1 MKLFDRFRKNQSGKI
16 TAFSEAEKIDRSRLS
31 EEIASRPH
39 AWDWSGSL
47 GLLPDPDPVLRKLE
61 TGDEILESLTAD
73 GHLISVIQ
81 SRKAK
86 TISREFKFEP
96 GRVEGEK
103 PGPQAEKLLSDF
115 KADLERID
123 LDILISGILDAPLYG
138 MTPIEIIWDTGNS
151 PFQRG
156 AGGLRITNLKCLPA
170 RWFGFDDENNPRF
183 KSIYNQWMGEEIPF
197 GKFVFARHYPTYD
210 NPYGLRLLS
219 RCFWPVTLKKGGL
232 KFWSVLAEKYGMP
245 YLIGEYRQGAPLS
258 EQNEMLNKLFS
269 MVQDACAVIP
279 SGGTV
284 KILET
289 ASKAS
294 ADIHKTLVE
303 TMNAEISK
311 IIQGQTLTTE
321 MGKSGSYAASK
332 THKDILDDYR
342 QADQKLVKT
351 VFEEIAWLYGQ
362 INAPG
367 VPTPIMIWQDEEDP
381 KKDFAER
388 DKSLFDAGVNFTK
401 TYYMRQYGLNDDDFE
416 LIQTDVGR
424 AEPKRSPTTGSRQA
438 EYAEPK
444 ANGEPASIPTSKGGK
459 GDFTPNQQS
468 IENLAD
474 KAIQQAAD
482 AMKSNEDKILNAIME
497 STSYED
503 AIQKLLELY
512 PDLDIDG
519 LAGSL
524 ERAMLSAG
532 IFGRW
537 TVQKESSAKGE
548 M

>member
-1 MKLFDRFRKNQSGKI
+1 MTKGIWVTPDSFMEFEEVQR
-16 TAFSEAEKIDRSRLS
+16 ERLY

-47 GLLPDPDPVLRKLE
+47 GLLSDPDPVLRKLE

-86 TISREFKFEP
+86 TISREFKFES
-96 GRVEGEK
+96 GRIEGEK
-103 PGPQAEKLLSDF
+103 PGPRAEKLLSDF

-138 MTPIEIIWDTGNS
+138 MTPIEIIWEPSDS
-151 PFQRG
+151 RI
-156 AGGLRITNLKCLPA
+156 RITNLKCLPS
-170 RWFGFDDENNPRF
+170 RWFGFDDDNNPRF
-183 KSIYNQWMGEEIPF
+183 KSIYNQWEGVEVPF

-219 RCFWPVTLKKGGL
+219 RCFWPVALKKGGL

-245 YLIGEYRQGAPLS
+245 YLIGEYRQGAPLG
-258 EQNEMLNKLFS
+258 EQQEMLNKLFQ

-303 TMNAEISK
+303 TMNSEISK
-311 IIQGQTLTTE
+311 VVQGQTLTTE
-321 MGKSGSYAASK
+321 IGSKGSFAAGKVHEG
-332 THKDILDDYR
+332 ILDDFR
-342 QADQKLVKT
+342 QSDQKLVKT
-351 VFEEIAWLYGQ
+351 TIEEIAWLYGQ

-367 VPTPIMIWQDEEDP
+367 VPTPIMTWQDEEDP

-388 DKSLFDAGVNFTK
+388 DKSLFDAGVKFSK
-401 TYYMRQYGLNDDDFE
+401 AYYMRQYGLNDDDFE
-416 LIQTDVGR
+416 LPQQSPEAGR
-424 AEPKRSPTTGSRQA
+424 AEPDPSPAPNSRQA

-444 ANGEPASIPTSKGGK
+444 ADEKSANIPDSKEGK
-459 GDFTPNQQS
+459 GDSFTPNQQS

-474 KAIQQAAD
+474 KAIIQAAET
-482 AMKSNEDKILNAIME
+482 MKSNEEKILKAIME
-497 STSYED
+497 SGSYEE

-512 PDLDIDG
+512 PDLDIDV

-524 ERAMLSAG
+524 ERSMLNAG

-537 TVQKESSAKGE
+537 TVQNEIKEP
-548 M
+548 